1 LQLQIRYNGAKHIVE
16 GNPNLGIDQSQMED
30 IERRLKKVE
39 KWVHAGIQKV
49 GGDYF

>member
-1 LQLQIRYNGAKHIVE
+1 M
-16 GNPNLGIDQSQMED
+16 NPDLGISQSQIED
-30 IERRLKKVE
+30 IGKRLRKVE